1 MKIVALGDSIT
12 YGYPYLP
19 EQSWFNM
26 AAKKLNVAYI
36 NCGVNSDTT
45 AGMLRSFEQA
55 VAAENPSHVI
65 IMGGTNDVYGAER
78 PETIVANIEKL
89 IRLVQQCDA
98 APILGIPIPC
108 NDHHE
113 EAILSL
119 CRDGLKQLAAKMTI
133 PSIDFHAALV
143 DSSGMRIKEEYH
155 IDGLH
160 PNEAGYQL
168 MGVIATE
175 ALTRLL
181 CEKVVAKSP
190 ES

>member
-12 YGYPYLP
+12 YGYPYAP
-19 EQSWFNM
+19 ELSWFNL
-26 AAKKLNVAYI
+26 AAKMLKIAYI
-36 NCGVNSDTT
+36 NRGVNGDTT
-45 AGMLRSFEQA
+45 TGMLRRFEREVA
-55 VAAENPSHVI
+55 VENPSHVI

-78 PETIVANIEKL
+78 PETIVANIEQL
-89 IRLVQQCDA
+89 LCLVQQCGA
-98 APILGIPIPC
+98 VPILGIPIPC

-155 IDGLH
+155 VDGLH

-168 MGVIATE
+168 MGTIATE
-175 ALTRLL
+175 VLLRLL
-181 CEKVVAKSP
+181 
-190 ES
+190 

>member
-36 NCGVNSDTT
+36 NCGVNGDTT
-45 AGMLRSFEQA
+45 AGMLRRFEQD

-78 PETIVANIEKL
+78 PETIVANIEQL
-89 IRLVQQCDA
+89 LCLVQQCGA
-98 APILGIPIPC
+98 VPILGIPIPC
-108 NDHHE
+108 NDHYE

-119 CRDGLKQLAAKMTI
+119 CRARLKELAVRMTM

-155 IDGLH
+155 VDGLH

-175 ALTRLL
+175 VLLQLL
-181 CEKVVAKSP
+181 CDKALKA
-190 ES
+190 